1 MKLFCSPLR
10 FLLVLLVL
18 ALVHPACNK
27 GPKEPPVIDP
37 AFTAHV
43 AGFTSGI
50 ISNAATIKIRFVN
63 AVDGAELD
71 APAKGLFSFSPSMDG
86 EAFWLDDRTVEFR
99 PSKPLPAGQV
109 YDGVFRIGK
118 VIDLPKELQE
128 FPLQVQVMEQHVDLS
143 IDGLKPISATDMRWY
158 AFSGSLQLADRA
170 AAADVEKILTISGL
184 PGKPTLRWQH
194 DDASNVH
201 RFVVDSIQRTDK
213 AFEMALQ
220 WNGKPIGVERKGES
234 MVRVPAFGDLEV
246 LQVVASQH
254 PQQQIRV
261 VFSDPLDE
269 AQDLRGL
276 VELKGHGDPR
286 LSINLNEVVV
296 HPAQK
301 LFGTV
306 TVEVR
311 KGIKNMLG
319 FPFPKDHT
327 ALVNFVELDPQIRL
341 LGNGVI
347 IPQSDGLQFPFEAV
361 SLNAVQVKIT
371 KVFETN
377 VAQFLQVNDL
387 DGNRELRRVGRVVYD
402 KKVDLRSD
410 RPIDR
415 GNWNR
420 FSLKLDELIRTEP
433 GAIYRVELSMKQAY
447 STLRCNANANKDD
460 GMTTLEAVNEDDDMT
475 DGSEDYDYYYDDYWS
490 NGRDFKWNERDDA
503 CKSSYYQYH
512 RRKVVRNVLAS
523 DLGIIAKSEA
533 TGDMRLIV
541 TDLRTARPLSG
552 VQVEVLNYQQQII
565 GTGATDASGFVTI
578 NPSGKP
584 FLVVTKSGPQ
594 RGYLRVDDGSALS
607 VSMFQVDGQ
616 TNRKGVKGMIYG
628 ERGVWRPGDTL
639 FLSFM
644 LFDRESVIPDNHPVV
659 MELHDSK
666 GNLHTRTVRT
676 SSINDLYSF
685 PTTTRTEDPTG
696 NWTATVKA
704 GGSEF
709 SKTIKIETI
718 KPNRLKIQMGYPAK
732 AITKKTGQQVSM
744 DVKWLHG
751 AIAKGMKATVDLTIA
766 QATDPFPTYKGY
778 TFTDPTRYFYSEE
791 NRVFEGK
798 TDDKGSVRFDLGIK
812 VQDNAP
818 GMLLAGLSVKVFEPG
833 GDFSI
838 DRDKVMYSPYEGYV
852 GFKVPEGKGWR
863 GSLNSNQSNAI
874 SIVSVDPEGR
884 PVNREGV
891 LVEVYRL
898 DWRWWWEGDDD
909 GLSRYV
915 NNASSHRISATTL
928 NTVSGKAVFNL
939 DISKNYW
946 GRIMVRVVDPITG
959 HSAAQVIRMTYDGW
973 LANMGEEGAKGAT
986 MLMFDLER
994 DTYKVGEEIR
1004 FSIPSTAGGRALLSL
1019 ENGSSIVGL
1028 TWVDL
1033 QDGQTPI
1040 SFKVTKDMAPTVY
1053 AHISL
1058 IQPHGQTVNDL
1069 PIRMYGIQ
1077 PITVVDEQTVLKPV
1091 LDLPKELRPE
1101 QKYEV
1106 KVSEAT
1112 GRPMTYTL
1120 AIVDEGLLD
1129 LTKFKTPDPHS
1140 QFYAKDA
1147 LGVRSWDLYD
1157 LVLGARAGELAGLL
1171 AIGGDEYNRP
1181 KGGKKA
1187 ERFKP
1192 VVTYLGPFYLEK
1204 GKKATHSITMPNYI
1218 GSVRAMVVAGQ
1229 DLAYGFAEK
1238 AVPVRKPLMVLS
1250 TLPRVLGPGE
1260 RVKLPVTVFAMDA
1273 KIKQAM
1279 VKVTVS
1285 GPIQIEGIASQT
1297 FSFKEIGEEVVY
1309 FDLVIPETIGIAKVK
1324 VEVTSGNEKAE
1335 HSTELDVR
1343 LGNPPVR
1350 DIVAAVIEPGQE
1362 AELAYSPPGMAG
1374 TNTGSLEV
1382 SSIPPLNLRQRMD
1395 YLLGYPHGCVEQTVS
1410 GVFPQLVVGRLV
1422 KLSEQEQ
1429 SVVSTNVK
1437 AGIQRLRLFQRG
1449 NGGMGYWPDGGGDAS
1464 PWGTTYA
1471 GHFLL
1476 EAKNKGYT
1484 IPHGM
1489 LDNWKKYQ
1497 AKTAREW
1504 TPPTKDSRHHYDE
1517 LDQAYRLYTLALAG
1531 SPEIGAMNR
1540 MMERGI
1546 VNHQAAYRL
1555 AAAYH
1560 LAGRADI
1567 ASRLIDG
1574 RSKAVKPYK
1583 EMDGTYGSDVRD
1595 LAMILETLHMLGRT
1609 KEAFVMMQDL
1619 AKRLGSDSWYS
1630 TQTTAYSL
1638 LAIARFAGDGKD
1650 SGLKFDYVAST
1661 GKKGNMSYDTPLGQ
1675 IDLALKG
1682 KQNGT
1687 VKVKNTS
1694 ASPLYVRVIL
1704 SGIPVTG
1711 DQSAAQSDMTMS
1723 ISYTDLSGK
1732 PIDPAKLVQG
1742 TDFMAEVTVRHPGQR
1757 DAYKNMALSQV
1768 FPSGWEVVNMRVTDD
1783 SGPVSSPFDFQDIRD
1798 DRVYTYFGLPM
1809 ANTRTYRTLL
1819 NASYAG
1825 RFYLPTVYCEAMY
1838 DNEVMARLP
1847 GKWVEVTV
1855 SP

>member
-1 MKLFCSPLR
+1 MKHLFSPMR
-10 FLLVLLVL
+10 ILLVLLAV

-63 AVDGAELD
+63 PVPNAVAEE
-71 APAKGLFSFSPSMDG
+71 AAKGLFGFRPG
-86 EAFWLDDRTVEFR
+86 IKGGAYWVDDRTVEFR
-99 PSKPLPAGQV
+99 PAAPLPAGQV

-128 FPLQVQVMEQHVDLS
+128 FPFQVQVMEQYVDLQL
-143 IDGLKPISATDMRWY
+143 DGLKPVAPSDMRWY
-158 AFSGSLQLADRA
+158 ALSGSLQLADRA
-170 AAADVEKILTISGL
+170 AAAEVEKILEVSGL

-194 DDASNVH
+194 NDATNSH
-201 RFVVDSIQRTDK
+201 GFVLDSIQRTDK
-213 AFEMALQ
+213 AFELLLK
-220 WNGKPIGVERKGES
+220 WNGRPIGVDRNGES
-234 MVRVPAFGDLEV
+234 TVRVPAFGDLEV
-246 LQVVASQH
+246 LQVIASQYPEQH
-254 PQQQIRV
+254 IRV
-261 VFSDPLDE
+261 LFSDPLDDR
-269 AQDLRGL
+269 QDLRGL
-276 VELKGHGDPR
+276 VGLKNHNDPR
-286 LSINLNEVVV
+286 LSINLNEVVI

-301 LFGTV
+301 IFGEV

-311 KGIKNMLG
+311 KGIKNILG
-319 FPFPKDHT
+319 FPFPKDHMAKVT
-327 ALVNFVELDPQIRL
+327 FVELDPQIRL

-347 IPQSDGLQFPFEAV
+347 IPQSEGLQFPFEAV
-361 SLNAVQVKIT
+361 NLHAVQVKIT

-387 DGNRELRRVGRVVYD
+387 DGGQELRRVGRVVYN

-433 GAIYRVELSMKQAY
+433 GAIYRVELSMKQAF
-447 STLRCNANANKDD
+447 SSLRCNANAKDD
-460 GMTTLEAVNEDDDMT
+460 GLTEVETSDDD
-475 DGSEDYDYYYDDYWS
+475 DAPDSHNDYDYYYDDYWDS
-490 NGRDFKWNERDDA
+490 GRDFKWSERDDP
-503 CKSSYYQYH
+503 CKSSYYQYYG
-512 RRKVVRNVLAS
+512 RKKVRNVLAS

-533 TGDMRLIV
+533 TGEMHLILS
-541 TDLRTARPLSG
+541 DLRTAQPLSG
-552 VQVEVLNYQQQII
+552 VQVEVLNYQQQTI
-565 GTGATDASGFVTI
+565 GKAATDGNGFAVI
-578 NPSGKP
+578 DPSGKP
-584 FLVVTKSGPQ
+584 FLVVAKSGPQ

-607 VSMFQVDGQ
+607 VSMFQVEGQ

-644 LFDRESVIPDNHPVV
+644 LFDRESVIPANHPVV

-676 SSINDLYSF
+676 SSVNDLYNF
-685 PTTTRTEDPTG
+685 TTLTRTEDPTG

-718 KPNRLKIQMGYPAK
+718 KPNRLKILMEYPGK
-732 AITKKTGQQVSM
+732 VISKRTGQQVKM
-744 DVKWLHG
+744 NVKWLHG
-751 AIAKGMKATVDLTIA
+751 AIAKGMKATVDMTIA
-766 QATDPFPTYKGY
+766 QAKEPFPAYKGY
-778 TFTDPTRYFYSEE
+778 TFDDPTRYFYSEE
-791 NRVFEGK
+791 SRVFEGK
-798 TDDKGSVRFDLGIK
+798 TDDGGLSRFDLGIK

-818 GMLLAGLSVKVFEPG
+818 GMLLAGFSVKVFEPG

-838 DRDKVMYSPYEGYV
+838 DRDKMFYSPYEGYV

-863 GSLNSNQSNAI
+863 GSLNSNQSNPI
-874 SIVSVDPEGR
+874 SIVSVDADGR
-884 PVNREGV
+884 PVSREGV
-891 LVEVYRL
+891 QVEVYRL

-915 NNASSHRISATTL
+915 NNASSSRISNAVV
-928 NTVSGKAVFNL
+928 NTVNGKAVYNL
-939 DISKNYW
+939 DISKNFW
-946 GRIMVRVVDPITG
+946 GRIMVRVVDPVTG

-986 MLMFDLER
+986 MLMFDLDR
-994 DTYKVGEEIR
+994 DTYKVGEEVK
-1004 FSIPSTAGGRALLSL
+1004 FSIPSTAGGRALVSL

-1033 QDGQTPI
+1033 KDGQTPI
-1040 SFKVTKDMAPTVY
+1040 SFTVTKDMAPTVY

-1069 PIRMYGIQ
+1069 PIRLYGIQ

-1091 LDLPKELRPE
+1091 LDLPAELRPE

-1229 DLAYGFAEK
+1229 DLAYGSAEK
-1238 AVPVRKPLMVLS
+1238 TVPVRKPLMVLS

-1260 RVKLPVTVFAMDA
+1260 RVKLPVTVFAMDT
-1273 KIKQAM
+1273 KVKQVE
-1279 VKVTVS
+1279 VKVSVS
-1285 GPIQIEGIASQT
+1285 GPIQIEGSASQKVI
-1297 FSFKEIGEEVVY
+1297 FKEIGEEVVY

-1324 VEVTSGNEKAE
+1324 VEVTSGSEKAE

-1350 DIVAAVIEPGQE
+1350 EVVAAVIEPGQE

-1374 TNTGSLEV
+1374 TNTGVLEV

-1410 GVFPQLVVGRLV
+1410 GVFPQLAVGRLV
-1422 KLSEQEQ
+1422 KLSDKEQAT
-1429 SVVSTNVK
+1429 VSTNVK
-1437 AGIQRLRLFQRG
+1437 AGIQRLRLFQLG
-1449 NGGMGYWPDGGGDAS
+1449 NGGMSYWPGDQGEAS
-1464 PWGTTYA
+1464 AWGTTYA

-1504 TPPTKDSRHHYDE
+1504 NPPAKDSRNTSSE
-1517 LDQAYRLYTLALAG
+1517 LEQAYRLYTLALAG

-1540 MMERGI
+1540 MMERGLST
-1546 VNHQAAYRL
+1546 VQAAYRL

-1560 LAGRADI
+1560 LAGRTDI
-1567 ASRLIDG
+1567 ATRLIDG
-1574 RSKAVKPYK
+1574 RSTDIKPYK
-1583 EMDGTYGSDVRD
+1583 EMAGSYGSDVRD
-1595 LAMILETLHMLGRT
+1595 LAMILETLHLVGRK

-1619 AKRLGSDSWYS
+1619 AKRLGSDNWYS
-1630 TQTTAYSL
+1630 TQTTAYTL
-1638 LAIARFAGDGKD
+1638 MAIARFAGDDKD
-1650 SGLKFDYVAST
+1650 SGLRFDYTAST
-1661 GKKGNMSYDTPLGQ
+1661 GKKGNMSYDMPVGQ
-1675 IDLALKG
+1675 VDLALKG

-1687 VKVKNTS
+1687 VNVKNTS
-1694 ASPLYVRVIL
+1694 ASPLYARVIL

-1711 DQSAAQSDMTMS
+1711 DQSATQSAMTMS

-1732 PIDPAKLVQG
+1732 PLDPTKLAQG
-1742 TDFMAEVTVRHPGQR
+1742 TDFMAEVTVRHTDQR
-1757 DAYKNMALSQV
+1757 DGYQNMALSQV
-1768 FPSGWEVVNMRVTDD
+1768 FPSGWEVVNMRITDD
-1783 SGPVSSPFDFQDIRD
+1783 TGPVSSPFDFQDIRD

-1847 GKWVEVTV
+1847 GKWVEVSV
-1855 SP
+1855 AP